1 VVLFCEIIEHLL
13 SDPVHALL
21 EIRRILKP
29 GGILVLTTPNVAR
42 LDNVRKI
49 IAGENVYD
57 PYSGYGPYGRHNRE
71 YTSQDV
77 FSLLNANGFNVTT
90 MFTADV
96 NPGHTSSSVSL
107 ESIAPLVK
115 HRQPDLGQYIFCQS
129 NINQDSKR
137 LPAVRPDWLYRS
149 MQSSGANS

>member
-1 VVLFCEIIEHLL
+1 
-13 SDPVHALL
+13 
-21 EIRRILKP
+21 
-29 GGILVLTTPNVAR
+29 LTTPNVAR

-49 IAGENVYD
+49 IAGENIYD

-71 YTSQDV
+71 YTPQDL
-77 FSLLNANGFNVTT
+77 FQLLSANGFNIRT

-107 ESIAPLVK
+107 EEVAPLVK

-129 NINQDSKR
+129 SITQDSKQQ
-137 LPAVRPDWLYRS
+137 AAARPGWLYRS
-149 MQSSGANS
+149 MHE